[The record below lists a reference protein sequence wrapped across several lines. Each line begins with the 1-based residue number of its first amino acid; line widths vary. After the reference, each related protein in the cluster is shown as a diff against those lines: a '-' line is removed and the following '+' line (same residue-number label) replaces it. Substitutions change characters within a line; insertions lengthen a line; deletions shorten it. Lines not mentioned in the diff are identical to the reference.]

1 MSGQHREGFE
11 WESEPCPGVPVHH
24 HTVGGQRDVP
34 WRFLLLSDPCWYNA
48 TLKNVKGATEAGAG
62 PGATDYIGPSS
73 GATTLL

>member
-48 TLKNVKGATEAGAG
+48 TLKNVKGAITGLRRNLFDAPRA
-62 PGATDYIGPSS
+62 DV
-73 GATTLL
+73 LVV